1 MSLRGELED
10 MPLLDVVQIVAAC
23 EKTGSLMVS
32 TPRGE
37 GAIGFDRGRV
47 VCAFSWGSLPPD
59 ARVRTLTAAGKAAY
73 LRGRIL
79 FALSELLPS
88 REGVFEFVLSPSAPA
103 LIGSR
108 EVSGERLDGGL
119 SLDQLL
125 LVLD

>member
-1 MSLRGELED
+1 MSLRGEFED

-23 EKTGSLMVS
+23 GKTGSIVVTTRL
-32 TPRGE
+32 GQ

-59 ARVRTLTAAGKAAY
+59 PRAKILTAEGRAAY

-88 REGVFEFVLSPSAPA
+88 REGVFEFVLSPCAPT
-103 LIGSR
+103 LIGNR
-108 EVSGERLDGGL
+108 DVSGERLDGGL
-119 SLDQLL
+119 PLDHLL
-125 LVLD
+125 LALH